1 MKLWR
6 WLESNQYY
14 QITKI
19 QKIITT
25 NLFSLMCLIM
35 VGGRCR
41 TGGKRSSAPN
51 AIRKKNTPCTFTGWR
66 VERNLIIYN

>member
-25 NLFSLMCLIM
+25 NLFSLMCLIV

-51 AIRKKNTPCTFTGWR
+51 AIRKKHPLHLHRLEGGKK
-66 VERNLIIYN
+66 RNNL

>member
-1 MKLWR
+1 
-6 WLESNQYY
+6 
-14 QITKI
+14 
-19 QKIITT
+19 
-25 NLFSLMCLIM
+25 MCLIM

-66 VERNLIIYN
+66 VERNVIIYN